1 MFAKKFTR
9 AIIELMKEHVF
20 IVEQKFNNYKCKD
33 FLKAKGVSREI
44 LLKVKDGGVYLNDL
58 LVNNVNN
65 LVKSGDKVK
74 IVLPV
79 DKKNPFVN
87 PIKGQLKVCYEDDYM
102 LAVYK
107 PCGMPTHNS
116 KGNALTSLDQLVCGY
131 FMPNEFTFRAVNRLD
146 RDTSGIVLIAKD
158 EFSSSLLGEMV
169 KNGEINKT
177 YTAVVCGVPNL
188 EHFIIE
194 KPIKRQTESSM
205 KRVCAPDGKYAKTEC
220 KLIKSLND
228 GLSLLEITLH
238 TGRTHQ
244 IRVQFASRKTALY
257 GDGKYGS
264 KTNEKKTALWS
275 YRLSFNHPITKRMLS
290 FSCLPD
296 ENTPW
301 DLFGDSF
308 KQNIE

>member
-1 MFAKKFTR
+1 
-9 AIIELMKEHVF
+9 MKEHVF

-33 FLKAKGVSREI
+33 FLKSVGVSRKI

-131 FMPNEFTFRAVNRLD
+131 FMPNEFTLRAVNRLD

-158 EFSSSLLGEMV
+158 EFSSSLLGEMA

-244 IRVQFASRKTALY
+244 IRVHLADYGLPLYADSLY
-257 GDGKYGS
+257 GQAVDGKAYNLCAS
-264 KTNEKKTALWS
+264 KLEFFHPFTKEKIIIQVKCNL
-275 YRLSFNHPITKRMLS
+275 
-290 FSCLPD
+290 
-296 ENTPW
+296 
-301 DLFGDSF
+301 
-308 KQNIE
+308 

>member
-1 MFAKKFTR
+1 
-9 AIIELMKEHVF
+9 MKEHFFV
-20 IVEQKFNNYKCKD
+20 VEQKFNNYKCKD
-33 FLKAKGVSREI
+33 FLKSKGVSREI
-44 LLKVKDGGVYLNDL
+44 LLKVKEGGVYLNDSL
-58 LVNNVNN
+58 LKNVND
-65 LVKSGDKVK
+65 LVKSGDSVK

-87 PIKGQLKVCYEDDYM
+87 PIKGDLKVIYEDDYM

-116 KGNALTSLDQLVCGY
+116 KGNSLTSLDQLVCGY
-131 FMPNEFTFRAVNRLD
+131 FMPNEFIFRAVNRLD

-169 KNGEINKT
+169 KNGEIQKT

-220 KLIKSLND
+220 KLIKSLEN

-244 IRVQFASRKTALY
+244 IRVHLADYGLPLYADSLY
-257 GDGKYGS
+257 GQAVEGKSYNLCAS
-264 KTNEKKTALWS
+264 QLDFTHPFTNNQIRIRS
-275 YRLSFNHPITKRMLS
+275 Y
-290 FSCLPD
+290 
-296 ENTPW
+296 
-301 DLFGDSF
+301 
-308 KQNIE
+308 

>member
-1 MFAKKFTR
+1 
-9 AIIELMKEHVF
+9 MKEHVF

-33 FLKAKGVSREI
+33 FLKAQGVSREI
-44 LLKVKDGGVYLNDL
+44 LLKVKEGGVYLNDF

-65 LVKSGDKVK
+65 LVKYGDKVK

-87 PIKGQLKVCYEDDYM
+87 PIKGELKVCYEDDYM

-131 FMPNEFTFRAVNRLD
+131 FMPNEFIFRAVNRLD

-177 YTAVVCGVPNL
+177 YTAVVRGVPNL

-220 KLIKSLND
+220 KLIKSFND
-228 GLSLLEITLH
+228 VLSLLEITLH

-244 IRVQFASRKTALY
+244 IRVHLADYGLPLYADSLY
-257 GDGKYGS
+257 GQAVDGKTYNLCAS
-264 KTNEKKTALWS
+264 KLEFFHPFTKERVVLLANED
-275 YRLSFNHPITKRMLS
+275 I
-290 FSCLPD
+290 
-296 ENTPW
+296 
-301 DLFGDSF
+301 
-308 KQNIE
+308 